1 MIGLLIA
8 ILVAAVVYWLCTM
21 LGLPVLV
28 AAIAAILVLLVG
40 FPSTGGYGFRR
51 GGARY

>member
-1 MIGLLIA
+1 MIGLLVA
-8 ILVAAVVYWLCTM
+8 ILLAAVVYFLCTAI
-21 LGLPVLV
+21 GLPVIV
-28 AAIAAILVLLVG
+28 AAVAAILVLLVG